1 MSVLEWALHVVL
13 LVAGYAAGRVRP
25 VRRLVDWNW
34 DRTIHSPDANA
45 ADLVLWVVLNPIKA
59 ARTLRRR
66 GEDEPAATPE
76 LGERWR
82 TPKD

>member
-34 DRTIHSPDANA
+34 DRTIHSPDANV
-45 ADLVLWVVLNPIKA
+45 ADLVLWVALNPVKA

-66 GEDEPAATPE
+66 GEVEPATAPE
-76 LGERWR
+76 LGARWR
-82 TPKD
+82 APED